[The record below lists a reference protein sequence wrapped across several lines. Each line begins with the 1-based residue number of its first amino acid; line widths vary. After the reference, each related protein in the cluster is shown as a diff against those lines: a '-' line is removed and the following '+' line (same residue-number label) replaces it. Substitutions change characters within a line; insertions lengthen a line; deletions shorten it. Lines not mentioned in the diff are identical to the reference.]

1 MMNTSFY
8 IILILILAQL
18 CSSPSYAANQDQ
30 VRLLWP
36 APPNLPQLEFVG
48 VFTSEDDLKKS
59 KGRGFLVTF
68 LKEDLEQN
76 LSGPT
81 SVATLDTNTVLVSE
95 RGSENIKVFDFA
107 KGETRELFQ
116 KTLPFFEAPVDV
128 VIDAGKNIFVVDQK
142 RGVIAVFDNVL
153 NPTHRIGINVEFKRL
168 EKAAI
173 DPVTQTLYVSD
184 SGLNKVFAFDPA
196 GQLLFEVGEGENP
209 DGEDPD
215 GEDPDDEVPDNRLKS
230 PHGLAVD
237 SQGRLYVAD
246 TGSSKI
252 KIFDS
257 DGSFLRVFKFKNDS
271 SSSVLDKPWDLAFDS
286 QGLLHIIDQRMA
298 AVITCTLNGE
308 VLFATMASRRT
319 NHPMGFSRPS
329 DIHIDSKDRI
339 IITDAQNN
347 RFVMWQILTKAF
359 LAENPVTDKDIE
371 TLKRYIAKLQKRAKE
386 GTSTE
391 AIAMQNEEEKKN
403 LEGALKKTKKKRH
416 RVACPNC
423 DTQYD
428 LVLIGLDNQ

>member
-116 KTLPFFEAPVDV
+116 KTLPFFEAPVDI

-196 GQLLFEVGEGENP
+196 GQLLFEVGEGEN
-209 DGEDPD
+209 PD

-371 TLKRYIAKLQKRAKE
+371 TLKRYIAELQKRAKE

-403 LEGALKKTKKKRH
+403 LEGALKKTKRKRH
-416 RVACPNC
+416 RVVCPNC
-423 DTQYD
+423 DSQYD